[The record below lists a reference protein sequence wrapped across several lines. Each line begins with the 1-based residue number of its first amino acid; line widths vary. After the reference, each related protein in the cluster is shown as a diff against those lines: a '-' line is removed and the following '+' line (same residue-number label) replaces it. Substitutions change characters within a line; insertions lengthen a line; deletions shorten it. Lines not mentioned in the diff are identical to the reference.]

1 MEFYSSSWE
10 NRNVCKHLWKSDTVT
25 FSGGKVKNYAINLK
39 KAESENVIHVDP
51 QQSENQVTGKVFY
64 LRLLC
69 KYRSL

>member
-1 MEFYSSSWE
+1 MAFYSSSWE
-10 NRNVCKHLWKSDTVT
+10 KRNVCKHLWKSDTVT

-39 KAESENVIHVDP
+39 KTDSENVIDP

-69 KYRSL
+69 KDRSL